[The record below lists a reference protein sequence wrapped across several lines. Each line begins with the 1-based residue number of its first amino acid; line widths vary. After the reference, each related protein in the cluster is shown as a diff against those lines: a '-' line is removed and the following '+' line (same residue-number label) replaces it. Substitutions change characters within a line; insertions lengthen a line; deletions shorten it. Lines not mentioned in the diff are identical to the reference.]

1 VHDHQ
6 SYLFSGQAF
15 SRSSDVLGG
24 PRVRKT
30 QLESKEGDQ
39 RMRTAEP
46 LLMAAAADAVLNALP
61 HPVIVVSSDGK
72 VADANVAA
80 EAFFEVSLPLLRRY
94 LLRDLVPFGSP
105 LLTLVEQVRASGAA
119 VNEYKV
125 DLGTPR
131 NPGDRSVDLH
141 VAPLPEQRDYIVVML
156 QERSIADKMDR
167 QLTHRGAAR
176 SVIAL
181 AAMLAHEIKNPLS
194 GIRGAAQLLEQSVED
209 DDRALTRL
217 ICDEADRIVKLV
229 DRMEVFADERPVE
242 REPINIHV
250 VLDHVKRLAQSGVA
264 RHIKFV
270 EDYDPSLPP
279 VLANRDQLVQVFL
292 NLAKNAAE
300 AIGDS
305 PGGEIALSTA
315 FRPGVRLSV
324 PGAKTRVS
332 LPLEFCVKDNGPGVS
347 EELMPH
353 LFDPFVTTK
362 PTGSGLGLA
371 LVAKIVGDH
380 GGIIECES
388 QPRRTVFR
396 VLMPMYTGEGAAP
409 EGALQLRG
417 EH

>member
-1 VHDHQ
+1 MAERYGANHCCNASKRIGHD
-6 SYLFSGQAF
+6 FGEGCMTTA
-15 SRSSDVLGG
+15 
-24 PRVRKT
+24 
-30 QLESKEGDQ
+30 QLAS
-39 RMRTAEP
+39 T
-46 LLMAAAADAVLNALP
+46 AADAVLNALP
-61 HPVIVVSSDGK
+61 HPVIVVSSEGK

-80 EAFFEVSLPLLRRY
+80 EAFFEVSVPLLRRH
-94 LLRDLVPFGSP
+94 LLQDLVPFGSP
-105 LLTLVEQVRASGAA
+105 LLALVEQVRARGAA

-131 NPGDRSVDLH
+131 NPGDRVVDLH
-141 VAPLPEQRDYIVVML
+141 VAPLPERPDYVVVML
-156 QERSIADKMDR
+156 QERTIAEKMDR

-209 DDRALTRL
+209 EDRTLTRL

-250 VLDHVKRLAQSGVA
+250 VLDHVKRLAQSGFA
-264 RHIKFV
+264 RHIKFL
-270 EDYDPSLPP
+270 EEYDPSLPP

-292 NLAKNAAE
+292 NLVKNAAE
-300 AIGDS
+300 AIGENTS
-305 PGGEIALSTA
+305 GGEIVLSTA
-315 FRPGVRLSV
+315 FRPGVRLSI
-324 PGAKTRVS
+324 PGAKTRIS
-332 LPLEFCVKDNGPGVS
+332 LPLEFCVKDNGPGVP
-347 EELMPH
+347 EDLMPH

-362 PTGSGLGLA
+362 QTGSGLGLA
-371 LVAKIVGDH
+371 LAAKIVGDH

-396 VLMPMYTGEGAAP
+396 VLMQIYSGNGEAIEDEPSAEEP
-409 EGALQLRG
+409 VR
-417 EH
+417 